1 MADSVTFGSISHGQ
15 MSFHNWLIQ
24 SRYVNGGDDLQGR
37 RRKGKA
43 RSTKGEEHDPRN
55 AQAHSHAVIASSLML
70 PPDALPLSGKRK
82 ARRWVNER
90 LLKDMAGPLTGPDV
104 TSLYA
109 PPPWGEKTERPVLE
123 RLSDVSLATPFE
135 AFVCQQYLAGA
146 TFNKLPSRKAK
157 GKSKREQEQAGT
169 GDQQSVAAAGAAAVA
184 ASQAAWK
191 RVPEA
196 ARGAM
201 RRAADWAVVGSV
213 ESLLVAFLQPPAAAA
228 AAASSAA
235 AATVAA
241 DATTATASSAV
252 GTACSGNGDI
262 NPSTADG
269 SREGSS
275 TAPCAAGL
283 AGGGGEEEQE
293 GQQEVQQQPQQEG
306 VQQELEGGE
315 REHDEHGGLG
325 SVLPDW
331 CVQAAWGDVESALG
345 AHGVKGGAAERGVLV
360 FAAEDAFLRL
370 LLHGMCQ
377 FHGMRSLSLPA
388 PHLPAHLLLAF
399 PPHLAPST
407 LTVAW
412 LPLALPSLPP
422 ATAAPAHHN
431 TPHPQPQSLASPPSQ
446 DSSSVTADHFILPSH
461 HVRLHHILPA
471 CPLPV
476 RT

>member
-269 SREGSS
+269 SRRAAALLRAQQASLGVVVRRSRRGSRRCS
-275 TAPCAAGL
+275 
-283 AGGGGEEEQE
+283 
-293 GQQEVQQQPQQEG
+293 
-306 VQQELEGGE
+306 
-315 REHDEHGGLG
+315 
-325 SVLPDW
+325 S
-331 CVQAAWGDVESALG
+331 
-345 AHGVKGGAAERGVLV
+345 
-360 FAAEDAFLRL
+360 
-370 LLHGMCQ
+370 
-377 FHGMRSLSLPA
+377 SLSRRGCSRSWRVGRGSMTSMEGWGVCCRIGVCRQ
-388 PHLPAHLLLAF
+388 HG
-399 PPHLAPST
+399 
-407 LTVAW
+407 
-412 LPLALPSLPP
+412 
-422 ATAAPAHHN
+422 ATWRVPWGRMA
-431 TPHPQPQSLASPPSQ
+431 
-446 DSSSVTADHFILPSH
+446 
-461 HVRLHHILPA
+461 
-471 CPLPV
+471 
-476 RT
+476 